1 MYGLVSSFIS
11 RAEPLEEQ
19 FIFDPMSTVGLVC
32 TLKTLDY
39 KIGLQRR
46 KISLHPPGSGAKR
59 LAAGDN
65 RDRSA
70 EYIRPAIISCVLIY
84 PPMQNQA
91 LRRIYQ
97 SLVEALAKNLD
108 YYNRESK
115 EHGNDPLKPTDK
127 IVQIYTQVI
136 EIVNGALELGS
147 CKDKIIKTLAYDETL
162 CTEIKNRGVWQ
173 KKDIVSLD
181 ETLQSIFKEQSE
193 ERKTTHL
200 QAIKSMRD
208 KKLEVFEPIVTSFL
222 ADQKVTALQMRDGQS
237 MKDSIPFDDDD
248 ELFSFSPREKE
259 LLIPELSSS
268 DGKKTD
274 QKVGGDPD
282 AFKPYNPFDP
292 CYQYTNKN

>member
-32 TLKTLDY
+32 ALKTLDY

-147 CKDKIIKTLAYDETL
+147 CNDKIIKTLAYDETL
-162 CTEIKNRGVWQ
+162 CTEIKNRGVWA
-173 KKDIVSLD
+173 KKDIATLD

-237 MKDSIPFDDDD
+237 MRDSIPFDDDD
-248 ELFSFSPREKE
+248 ELFNFSPREKE
-259 LLIPELSSS
+259 LLIPETSFP
-268 DGKKTD
+268 DGKKAE
-274 QKVGGDPD
+274 QKDGGPNTLKS
-282 AFKPYNPFDP
+282 FNPFDP
-292 CYQYTNKN
+292 CFQNTNKN